1 MSFFCFHKLY
11 IEKYREDKMG
21 TLKLIQ
27 KISLLKSPIV
37 AKCYFHEQNSVLV
50 NCTCFQNFRVIHPL
64 KQGSQTQFHMG
75 ATF

>member
-1 MSFFCFHKLY
+1 
-11 IEKYREDKMG
+11 MG

-37 AKCYFHEQNSVLV
+37 AKCYFREQNSVLV
-50 NCTCFQNFRVIHPL
+50 NCTCFQNFRV